1 MTSRITIS
9 NNFMF
14 GRVLCREDICRGFLE
29 RVLGTEVGSI
39 SYLNR
44 EQVLQPAVA
53 SRGVRLDVYAE
64 TALGVIDVEMQ
75 ANPHADL
82 GRRLRYYQA
91 SIDSG
96 LLDQGSSWRDL
107 CDSYIIFACDFDWP
121 GAGLPVYTFDRLCRE
136 NPALAAQ
143 TGSTWVVLNAR
154 AAAAAP
160 NEGLRNLLEYIQRGS
175 VAPDDKLVSAMD
187 AEVST
192 ANEDREWVGSVMTV
206 RDLLEEARAD
216 AIAEGLAEGRAEG
229 IAEGREEGLAEGRA
243 EGIAEGRAEG
253 VARMAALAAKLAED
267 GRAEDV
273 LSVMADP
280 VAVENLLREYRL

>member
-107 CDSYIIFACDFDWP
+107 RDSYIIFACDFDWP

-160 NEGLRNLLEYIQRGS
+160 SEGLRNLLEYIQRGS

-206 RDLLEEARAD
+206 SLCSVRPQATSLCKEQKLEPSFH
-216 AIAEGLAEGRAEG
+216 
-229 IAEGREEGLAEGRA
+229 
-243 EGIAEGRAEG
+243 
-253 VARMAALAAKLAED
+253 MQT
-267 GRAEDV
+267 
-273 LSVMADP
+273 
-280 VAVENLLREYRL
+280 

>member
-1 MTSRITIS
+1 MTSRIPIS

-39 SYLNR
+39 AYLNR
-44 EQVLQPAVA
+44 EQVLQPTVA

-107 CDSYIIFACDFDWP
+107 RDSYIIFACDFDWL
-121 GAGLPVYTFDRLCRE
+121 GAGFPVYTFDRLCRE
-136 NPALAAQ
+136 NSALSAQ
-143 TGSTWVVLNAR
+143 TGSTWVVLNAC
-154 AAAAAP
+154 AGAIAP
-160 NEGLRNLLEYIQRGS
+160 NEGLRNLLEYIRKGA
-175 VAPDDKLVSAMD
+175 VAPDDELISAMD
-187 AEVST
+187 AAVSA

-206 RDLLEEARAD
+206 GDLLDDARAD

-229 IAEGREEGLAEGRA
+229 RV
-243 EGIAEGRAEG
+243 EGI
-253 VARMAALAAKLAED
+253 ARMAALAAKLAED
-267 GRAEDV
+267 GRAEDA
-273 LSVMADP
+273 LAVMADP
-280 VAVENLLREYRL
+280 VAAEELLRKYGL

>member
-1 MTSRITIS
+1 M
-9 NNFMF
+9 
-14 GRVLCREDICRGFLE
+14 
-29 RVLGTEVGSI
+29 
-39 SYLNR
+39 
-44 EQVLQPAVA
+44 
-53 SRGVRLDVYAE
+53 
-64 TALGVIDVEMQ
+64 
-75 ANPHADL
+75 
-82 GRRLRYYQA
+82 
-91 SIDSG
+91 
-96 LLDQGSSWRDL
+96 
-107 CDSYIIFACDFDWP
+107 
-121 GAGLPVYTFDRLCRE
+121 
-136 NPALAAQ
+136 
-143 TGSTWVVLNAR
+143 VLNAR

-160 NEGLRNLLEYIQRGS
+160 SKGLRNLLEYIQRGS

-243 EGIAEGRAEG
+243 EG

-280 VAVENLLREYRL
+280 VAVENLLREYGL